1 MHYIIIFMY
10 FTTQMQY

>member
-1 MHYIIIFMY
+1 MHYVIIFMY